1 MNLIQQCLQK
11 AAKDTETVIW
21 TYNVDLQVK
30 VLVISQ
36 WFYRGHLDAAQGGS
50 LGSGG
55 TEGYLQVSSISLR
68 TFYLH
73 L

>member
-11 AAKDTETVIW
+11 AGKDTASMIR

-36 WFYRGHLDAAQGGS
+36 WFHRGHLDAARVG
-50 LGSGG
+50 LVDAASG
-55 TEGYLQVSSISLR
+55 VWWN
-68 TFYLH
+68 
-73 L
+73 